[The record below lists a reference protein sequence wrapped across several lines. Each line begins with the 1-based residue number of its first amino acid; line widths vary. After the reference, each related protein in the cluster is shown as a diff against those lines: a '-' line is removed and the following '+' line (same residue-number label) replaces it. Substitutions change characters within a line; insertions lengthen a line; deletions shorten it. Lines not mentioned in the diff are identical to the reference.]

1 MDAPRQPLRRD
12 TDYDDCRQANPEMF
26 SPRMP
31 FEVLGVAFLLCAG
44 PRLGAAQPIFC
55 GNFRLKLCLR

>member
-44 PRLGAAQPIFC
+44 PRLGAAQPIF
-55 GNFRLKLCLR
+55 